1 MLLCQLYRFE
11 RNNLTESAVER
22 IHLAI
27 VERWRIIAA
36 VNLGTLV

>member
-1 MLLCQLYRFE
+1 MSIFRFE
-11 RNNLTESAVER
+11 RNNLTERAVKR
-22 IHLAI
+22 IRSVT